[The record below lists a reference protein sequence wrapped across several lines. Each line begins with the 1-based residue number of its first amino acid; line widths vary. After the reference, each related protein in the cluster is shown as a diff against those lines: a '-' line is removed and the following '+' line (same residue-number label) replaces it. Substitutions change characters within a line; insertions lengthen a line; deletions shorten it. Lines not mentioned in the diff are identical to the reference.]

1 MPLPFF
7 FVQKNK
13 MALRA
18 APKSALRYNRTAH
31 ASRTTDLAKK
41 GFYLFKHYVFS
52 ISYTNLLPPCS

>member
-13 MALRA
+13 MTLRA
-18 APKSALRYNRTAH
+18 APNSALLYNRTAH

-41 GFYLFKHYVFS
+41 GFDLLKHYVSS
-52 ISYTNLLPPCS
+52 IFYTNLLLPCS

>member
-13 MALRA
+13 MTLRA

-41 GFYLFKHYVFS
+41 SLYLLKHSVAPY
-52 ISYTNLLPPCS
+52 

>member
-13 MALRA
+13 MTLRTT
-18 APKSALRYNRTAH
+18 PKSALLYNGMAH

-41 GFYLFKHYVFS
+41 GFYLLKHSVAPY
-52 ISYTNLLPPCS
+52 